1 LNFQKKISH
10 GNIER
15 WIYEEKGELDKI
27 ISAVTIFWKQ
37 EKLLAIE
44 FYSSLCG
51 IAKWNSESKK
61 LSIKTWEEEEIAQSL
76 SYLNY
81 HYTGKMLNSSDY
93 IVENSIIVEDC
104 LKKIQDPVI
113 VKYIQ
118 ELMKKC

>member
-1 LNFQKKISH
+1 MNFQKKISQS
-10 GNIER
+10 NIER
-15 WIYEEKGELDKI
+15 WIYEEKGEMDKV
-27 ISAVTIFWKQ
+27 ISAVTIFFKQ

-44 FYSSLCG
+44 FYSSLYG

-61 LSIKTWEEEEIAQSL
+61 LSIKTWEDEEIAKSL

-81 HYTGKMLNSSDY
+81 HYTGKMLNSSDH